1 MLCRQYGGDIVKE
14 WITQMSGRERVS
26 EKPVVALEL
35 SKLLGLRQIAAVSL
49 QIEATGAGS
58 AGPGGQTDLSPA
70 EAGRLLSKIGE
81 VRT

>member
-14 WITQMSGRERVS
+14 WITQMSGHERVS
-26 EKPVVALEL
+26 EKPVVALEP
-35 SKLLGLRQIAAVSL
+35 SKLLGLRQIAAVNP
-49 QIEATGAGS
+49 QVKATRAGS
-58 AGPGGQTDLSPA
+58 ADPGGQTDLSPA